1 MNSMS
6 KLFRAA
12 STVMIAVGLA
22 YLFMYT
28 QSQNVD
34 KLTILEQPSYY
45 AVQSL
50 WLMFIAGIVA
60 ILFGILG
67 SFFSWFKKMDP
78 EKEAL
83 PNAGYATDKDIH
95 TWVSGE
101 ADSGAEVGSASP
113 AKGAQ
118 QQTEVL
124 DKTTELLT
132 ESTEI
137 LPDEEGGGGAKACET
152 EILRREDEV

>member
-1 MNSMS
+1 MS
-6 KLFRAA
+6 KLFRVT

-28 QSQNVD
+28 RSQSVD
-34 KLTILEQPSYY
+34 RLIILEQPSYY

-50 WLMFIAGIVA
+50 WLMFVSGIIV
-60 ILFGILG
+60 ILFGVLG
-67 SFFSWFKKMDP
+67 SFFSWFKKMDA

-83 PNAGYATDKDIH
+83 PNAGYASEKDIH

-101 ADSGAEVGSASP
+101 VDSVDDAGLP
-113 AKGAQ
+113 ILPKKAQ
-118 QQTEVL
+118 LKTVVL
-124 DKTTELLT
+124 DKTTEILT

-137 LPDEEGGGGAKACET
+137 IPDEEGSLQTTGGET
-152 EILRREDEV
+152 EIIRQEDEE

>member
-1 MNSMS
+1 MS

-12 STVMIAVGLA
+12 STVIIAVGLV

-50 WLMFIAGIVA
+50 WLMFIAGIVV
-60 ILFGILG
+60 ILFGVLG
-67 SFFSWFKKMDP
+67 SFFSWFKRMDP

-83 PNAGYATDKDIH
+83 PNAGYASDKDIH

-101 ADSGAEVGSASP
+101 ADGVAEASSASP
-113 AKGAQ
+113 AKKDP
-118 QQTEVL
+118 QQTVVL
-124 DKTTELLT
+124 DKTTEILT

-137 LPDEEGGGGAKACET
+137 LPDEESSPKTTDGET
-152 EILRREDEV
+152 EIIRQEDEE

>member
-1 MNSMS
+1 MS

-28 QSQNVD
+28 QSQNFD
-34 KLTILEQPSYY
+34 KLIILEQPSYY
-45 AVQSL
+45 TVQSL
-50 WLMFIAGIVA
+50 WFMFIAGIVV
-60 ILFGILG
+60 ILFGVLG

-83 PNAGYATDKDIH
+83 PNAGYASDKDIH

-101 ADSGAEVGSASP
+101 ADGGDEADSASP
-113 AKGAQ
+113 AKKAQ
-118 QQTEVL
+118 QKTEVL
-124 DKTTELLT
+124 DKTTEILT

-137 LPDEEGGGGAKACET
+137 LPDGAGSPKTAGGET
-152 EILRREDEV
+152 EIIQQEDEE

>member
-1 MNSMS
+1 MS

-12 STVMIAVGLA
+12 STVMITVGLA
-22 YLFMYT
+22 YLFVYT
-28 QSQNVD
+28 QSQTAN

-45 AVQSL
+45 AVKSL
-50 WLMFIAGIVA
+50 WLMFIAGIVV
-60 ILFGILG
+60 ILFGVLG

-83 PNAGYATDKDIH
+83 PNAGYASDKDIH

-101 ADSGAEVGSASP
+101 ADGGAEADLASP
-113 AKGAQ
+113 AKRAQ
-118 QQTEVL
+118 QKTEVL
-124 DKTTELLT
+124 DKTTEILT

-137 LPDEEGGGGAKACET
+137 LSDEESSSEIAGSET
-152 EILRREDEV
+152 EILRQEDEI

>member
-1 MNSMS
+1 MS
-6 KLFRAA
+6 KLFRVA

-50 WLMFIAGIVA
+50 WLMFIAGIVV
-60 ILFGILG
+60 ILFGVLG

-83 PNAGYATDKDIH
+83 PNAGYASDKDIH

-101 ADSGAEVGSASP
+101 TDGSAESGSATP
-113 AKGAQ
+113 AKKAQ

-124 DKTTELLT
+124 DKTTEILT

-137 LPDEEGGGGAKACET
+137 LPDEEGSPKTTGGET
-152 EILRREDEV
+152 EIIRQEDEE

>member
-1 MNSMS
+1 MS
-6 KLFRAA
+6 KLFRVT

-28 QSQNVD
+28 RSQSVD
-34 KLTILEQPSYY
+34 RLIILEQPSYY

-50 WLMFIAGIVA
+50 WLMFVSGIIV
-60 ILFGILG
+60 ILFGVLG
-67 SFFSWFKKMDP
+67 SFFSWFKKMDA

-83 PNAGYATDKDIH
+83 PNAGYASEKDIH

-101 ADSGAEVGSASP
+101 VDSVNDAGLP
-113 AKGAQ
+113 ILPKKAQ
-118 QQTEVL
+118 LKTVVL
-124 DKTTELLT
+124 DKTTEILT

-137 LPDEEGGGGAKACET
+137 IPDEEGSLQTTGGET
-152 EILRREDEV
+152 EIIRQEDEE

>member
-1 MNSMS
+1 MS
-6 KLFRAA
+6 KLLRAA
-12 STVMIAVGLA
+12 STVMITVGLV
-22 YLFMYT
+22 YLFVYT

-50 WLMFIAGIVA
+50 WLMFIAGIIV
-60 ILFGILG
+60 ILFGVLG

-83 PNAGYATDKDIH
+83 PNAGYASDKDIH

-101 ADSGAEVGSASP
+101 ADGGAETDLASSA
-113 AKGAQ
+113 KRAQ

-124 DKTTELLT
+124 DKTTE
-132 ESTEI
+132 I
-137 LPDEEGGGGAKACET
+137 LQQ
-152 EILRREDEV
+152 EDDV

>member
-1 MNSMS
+1 MS
-6 KLFRAA
+6 KLFRVA

-34 KLTILEQPSYY
+34 KLSILEQPSYY

-50 WLMFIAGIVA
+50 WLMFIAGIVV
-60 ILFGILG
+60 IIFGVLG

-78 EKEAL
+78 EKAL
-83 PNAGYATDKDIH
+83 PNAGYASDKDIH

-101 ADSGAEVGSASP
+101 ADGGAEASSASP
-113 AKGAQ
+113 AKRAQ
-118 QQTEVL
+118 QQTEIL
-124 DKTTELLT
+124 DKTTEILT

-137 LPDEEGGGGAKACET
+137 LLDKEGSSKTTGGET
-152 EILRREDEV
+152 EIISQEDEE

>member
-1 MNSMS
+1 MS
-6 KLFRAA
+6 KLFRTA

-22 YLFMYT
+22 YLFIYT

-45 AVQSL
+45 VVQNL
-50 WLMFIAGIVA
+50 WLMFVSGIVV
-60 ILFGILG
+60 ILFGVLG

-78 EKEAL
+78 EKEVL
-83 PNAGYATDKDIH
+83 PNAGYASDKDIH

-101 ADSGAEVGSASP
+101 IDSVAEASSASP
-113 AKGAQ
+113 SKKAQ
-118 QQTEVL
+118 QQTVVL
-124 DKTTELLT
+124 DKTTEILT

-137 LPDEEGGGGAKACET
+137 LPDEEGSLQTTGGET
-152 EILRREDEV
+152 EIIRQEDEE

>member
-1 MNSMS
+1 MS

-45 AVQSL
+45 AVKSL
-50 WLMFIAGIVA
+50 WLMFIAGIVV
-60 ILFGILG
+60 ILFGVLG

-83 PNAGYATDKDIH
+83 PNAGYASDKDIH

-101 ADSGAEVGSASP
+101 ADGSAESSSP
-113 AKGAQ
+113 TPTKKAQ

-124 DKTTELLT
+124 DKTTEILT

-137 LPDEEGGGGAKACET
+137 LPDDEGSPKTTDGET
-152 EILRREDEV
+152 EIICQEDEE

>member
-1 MNSMS
+1 MS
-6 KLFRAA
+6 KLFRAT

-28 QSQNVD
+28 QSQNAD

-50 WLMFIAGIVA
+50 WLMFIAGIIV
-60 ILFGILG
+60 ILFGVLG

-78 EKEAL
+78 EKAL
-83 PNAGYATDKDIH
+83 PNAGYASDKDIH

-101 ADSGAEVGSASP
+101 ADDDVEASPASP
-113 AKGAQ
+113 AKKAQ
-118 QQTEVL
+118 LQTEVL
-124 DKTTELLT
+124 DKTTEILT

-137 LPDEEGGGGAKACET
+137 LPDGEGSPKTTGGET
-152 EILRREDEV
+152 EIIRQEDEE